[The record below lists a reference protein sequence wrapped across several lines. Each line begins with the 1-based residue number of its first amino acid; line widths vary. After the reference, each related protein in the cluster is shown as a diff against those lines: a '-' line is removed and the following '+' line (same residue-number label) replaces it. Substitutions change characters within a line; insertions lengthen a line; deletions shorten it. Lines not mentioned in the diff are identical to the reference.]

1 MKLLA
6 ISTSSTVAS
15 AALLCDGAISSVR
28 AEAKRGGHSEV
39 TMPLVD
45 ELLSTAGTSVAEI
58 DRFIADVG
66 PGSFTGVRIGVCL
79 INAMAFACDKQTVA
93 ISSLEALRFIAQNPD
108 EGAICTLID
117 CRNGNGYAALYKNGE
132 VIIPPSAVVVSELID
147 KLPDDVVIIGYG
159 AHIHRIQISEKLP
172 NARIHPNCEV
182 NAELFIKCAEAGKG
196 AVCGEHGAMPM
207 YLRKAQAERMRDNA

>member
-1 MKLLA
+1 M
-6 ISTSSTVAS
+6 
-15 AALLCDGAISSVR
+15 
-28 AEAKRGGHSEV
+28 
-39 TMPLVD
+39 D

-147 KLPDDVVIIGYG
+147 KLPDDVVIIGDG
-159 AHIHRIQISEKLP
+159 AHIHRIQISEKMP

>member
-117 CRNGNGYAALYKNGE
+117 CRYGNGYAALYKNGE
-132 VIIPPSAVVVSELID
+132 VIIPPSAVV
-147 KLPDDVVIIGYG
+147 
-159 AHIHRIQISEKLP
+159 HRIQISEKLP